1 MELTS
6 QYTSTSVG
14 TLPQDTRADA
24 VQSALAQRGQ
34 PRMFAESDTPLQF
47 AVGRDDQQHY
57 ATKDEAQS
65 REERGGVLGACA
77 KSEFRECRGG
87 DALKDGSTSYV
98 KFDQND
104 RPETQGNEGK
114 GLCEGIVRDAMR
126 RIDRNAGIPGGTAD
140 LPTAVRSM
148 ITDMKSSHKA
158 DAKQFY
164 NNIESFQDNP
174 TNLGLTNYRLSSTS
188 FFNADGLTPRTGRI
202 DGLMSSMRNM
212 PPGGLALIHASIQP
226 AEAMEP
232 PINGHALM
240 VQRLP
245 EEAGA
250 HGSSAPARYA
260 IFDPNNGVFTYE
272 NQDRMETALRQYM
285 DSAFSEIGDG
295 AAPDSVSFFSP
306 PNSGNW
312 AALPQTLTVPAPDR
326 MLPEPNLSVPPHIE
340 LKRGASS
347 TN

>member
-1 MELTS
+1 L
-6 QYTSTSVG
+6 
-14 TLPQDTRADA
+14 
-24 VQSALAQRGQ
+24 
-34 PRMFAESDTPLQF
+34 
-47 AVGRDDQQHY
+47 
-57 ATKDEAQS
+57 
-65 REERGGVLGACA
+65 
-77 KSEFRECRGG
+77 
-87 DALKDGSTSYV
+87 
-98 KFDQND
+98 
-104 RPETQGNEGK
+104 
-114 GLCEGIVRDAMR
+114 R

-202 DGLMSSMRNM
+202 AGLMSSMRNM

-347 TN
+347 TD